1 MKSILDS
8 WLRVQ
13 ASWMYLQQIFS
24 SADIRRQMPFEGK
37 TFLDVDKFWYVRLNI
52 LIKKYVLFLLK
63 IIIYLK
69 YRRAILEKVLEDNS
83 ALKAMQQDNLLEKLQ
98 SSEVSSSFY

>member
-37 TFLDVDKFWYVRLNI
+37 TFLDVDKFWYSIPHPRPSTPAQTSITHIPFLNWC
-52 LIKKYVLFLLK
+52 
-63 IIIYLK
+63 
-69 YRRAILEKVLEDNS
+69 R
-83 ALKAMQQDNLLEKLQ
+83 
-98 SSEVSSSFY
+98 